1 MQSVTL
7 GHKGSTQQGEGVKIS
22 VTSFINGPLTF
33 QLFNF
38 SLGRLKTAGTRG
50 RWRALTG
57 RPATSPPPI
66 KSIPTNPHPHP
77 VRIEEHP
84 LNPVRIPTRS
94 PSRSARQMRRVA
106 VKARPSPSLRPCHLL
121 RARAHTKLGVVKI
134 VEAGRKW
141 LNRRSNPVLLP
152 LEAWLCCNQQ
162 SILSYQT

>member
-1 MQSVTL
+1 M
-7 GHKGSTQQGEGVKIS
+7 
-22 VTSFINGPLTF
+22 NGPLTF

-38 SLGRLKTAGTRG
+38 SLGRLKTAETRG

-57 RPATSPPPI
+57 RPASSPPPI
-66 KSIPTNPHPHP
+66 KSIPTNPHP

-84 LNPVRIPTRS
+84 LNPARIPTRN
-94 PSRSARQMRRVA
+94 PSRNARQMRRVA
-106 VKARPSPSLRPCHLL
+106 VKVRPSPSLRPCHRL
-121 RARAHTKLGVVKI
+121 RARAHTQLGAVKI

-141 LNRRSNPVLLP
+141 LNRRFNRVLLP